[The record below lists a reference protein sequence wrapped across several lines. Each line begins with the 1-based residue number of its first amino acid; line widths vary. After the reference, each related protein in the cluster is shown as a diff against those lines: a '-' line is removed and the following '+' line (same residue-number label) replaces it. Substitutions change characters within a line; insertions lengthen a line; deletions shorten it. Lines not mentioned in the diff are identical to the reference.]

1 MSTTNPFHLGW
12 FVNGTSVQ
20 GWGQPFSGNIGT
32 QWQSADIFKDLA
44 RAMERSC
51 FDYMLLE
58 DNTFIG
64 DAYGN
69 SMEAYLKHAFQGPR
83 QDPFI
88 VATVLGQVT
97 SRLGIIPTAGTF
109 AYHPYLLARMVG
121 SLDQL
126 TEGRMGVNIVTGTSD
141 RALQN
146 YGFDGMEEHDHRY
159 EMADDFLSAAK
170 ALWDTWEP
178 DAVVADT
185 AGRTFADHTKVRR
198 ADYRGPFYASRGPL
212 NSGPLPQGQ
221 PVISQA
227 GGSPRGIEFA
237 AKQADTIVAIQKTP
251 EKARIY
257 RDKVRAAAAAQG
269 RNPDDIKVMFAVWP
283 IIAGG
288 EAEARERKEAME
300 REVLEH
306 IDIPLAK
313 LSKST
318 DIDFSRVPRDVPLGK
333 LDLSTN
339 GTQSFTDY
347 CARNADATLEQTV
360 LKEALGNGPAMLGTV
375 DAVASQIE
383 EFVQESGGDGIL
395 IGTMGLTRR
404 IIAEITDGLVPE
416 LQRRGVTRTEYEHST
431 LRENLLA
438 F

>member
-1 MSTTNPFHLGW
+1 MSNTKPFHLGW

-51 FDYMLLE
+51 FDYMLIE

-64 DAYGN
+64 DAYGG
-69 SMEAYLKHAFQGPR
+69 SMETYLKHAFQGPR

-88 VATVLGQVT
+88 IATLLTQVT
-97 SRLGIIPTAGTF
+97 KRLGIIPTAGTF

-126 TEGRMGVNIVTGTSD
+126 SEGRIGVNIVTGTSD

-146 YGFDGMEEHDHRY
+146 YGHEGMADHDFRY
-159 EMADDFLSAAK
+159 EMADDFLNAAK
-170 ALWDTWEP
+170 SLWGTWDP
-178 DAVVADT
+178 DAVVADVST
-185 AGRTFADHTKVRR
+185 RTFADHTKVHR
-198 ADYRGPFYASRGPL
+198 ADYRGEFYSTRGPL

-227 GGSPRGIEFA
+227 GGSPRGIRFA
-237 AKQADTIVAIQKTP
+237 SNQADTIVAIQKTP

-257 RDKVRAAAAAQG
+257 REKVRAGAAEQG
-269 RNPDDIKVMFAVWP
+269 RNPDDIKVLFGLWP
-283 IIAGG
+283 IIAASD
-288 EAEARERKEAME
+288 AEARERRKAME
-300 REVLEH
+300 REALEH
-306 IDIPLAK
+306 IEIPLGK

-318 DIDFSRVPRDVPLGK
+318 DIDFSKVPRDVPLGD
-333 LDLSTN
+333 LRLSTN
-339 GTQSFTDY
+339 GTQSFADF
-347 CARNADATLEQTV
+347 CARNAESTLEQTV
-360 LKEALGNGPAMLGTV
+360 LKEALGNGPVVLGTV
-375 DAVASQIE
+375 DSVASQIE
-383 EFVQESGGDGIL
+383 EFIQEAGGDGIL

-404 IIAEITDGLVPE
+404 IIAEVTDGLVPE
-416 LQRRGVTRTEYEHST
+416 LQRRGLTRTEYQHAT
-431 LRENLLA
+431 LRENLRA